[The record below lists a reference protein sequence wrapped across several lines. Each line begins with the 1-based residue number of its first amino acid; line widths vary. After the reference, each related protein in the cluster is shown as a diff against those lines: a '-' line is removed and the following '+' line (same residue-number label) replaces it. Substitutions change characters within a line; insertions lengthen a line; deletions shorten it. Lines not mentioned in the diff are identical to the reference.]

1 MKIQNAFRFGLF
13 GGLGVLVALVIG
25 GAITSLATIITYIGA
40 ALFIALGL
48 DPLVSW
54 LEERK
59 WPRWAAILTVLV
71 GVLGLFT
78 GLVFAIIPVIVEQS
92 SRLVARISDYVRSL
106 DSLDDFFDNVQSFI
120 PVEVVDVRLAAESA
134 LEWITNPDN
143 LTQVGGGVRSASA
156 SPRACSALSSS
167 SS

>member
-1 MKIQNAFRFGLF
+1 MKIQNAFRMGLF

-25 GAITSLATIITYIGA
+25 GAVTSLATIITYIGA

-54 LEERK
+54 LEDRK

-92 SRLVARISDYVRSL
+92 SRLVARISVYVQSL
-106 DSLDDFFDNVQSFI
+106 ASLEEFFDSVQGFI
-120 PVEVVDVRLAAESA
+120 PREVLDVRLAAESG

-143 LTQVGGGVRSASA
+143 LTQVGGGVLSVGIT
-156 SPRACSALSSS
+156 SPRDSSALSSS
-167 SS
+167 

>member
-54 LEERK
+54 LERL
-59 WPRWAAILTVLV
+59 PRQTL
-71 GVLGLFT
+71 
-78 GLVFAIIPVIVEQS
+78 
-92 SRLVARISDYVRSL
+92 
-106 DSLDDFFDNVQSFI
+106 
-120 PVEVVDVRLAAESA
+120 
-134 LEWITNPDN
+134 
-143 LTQVGGGVRSASA
+143 
-156 SPRACSALSSS
+156 PRE
-167 SS
+167 